1 MITIKISDNWEQ
13 LIDDNGIII
22 AEAHTLDVED
32 VLRGLKIPY
41 KVEEVDDE
49 LLDN

>member
-1 MITIKISDNWEQ
+1 MVTIKISDNWEQ
-13 LIDDNGIII
+13 LIDDNGAVI

-41 KVEEVDDE
+41 EVEEVDDDE
-49 LLDN
+49 LL

>member
-1 MITIKISDNWEQ
+1 MMTIRISDNWEQ
-13 LIDDNGIII
+13 LLNDDGTVI

-41 KVEEVDDE
+41 EVEEMDDDE
-49 LLDN
+49 LL